1 MDESSAVRPRLA
13 GWLSRGWAA
22 YTSQPLPLIA
32 ASLVLSVVTLP
43 ALAPAFPSSPAWL
56 WAAMAVSMLLVYP
69 VLLIGWCAL
78 LLKAVRGRP
87 ARAADLL
94 SGLSRLG
101 HSWGTGALV
110 TVLEFVGSY
119 LLVVPGI
126 IVWCVYMCALF
137 AVLDRGLSPGAS
149 LALSA
154 RISRGHRGKIFGVWC
169 LSSAAAFIW
178 YCALR
183 AGQSNAGGLGRT
195 FYAIALVTL
204 LVDALVVT
212 PWTCAAN
219 AIAYDDLML
228 LADAANSRHDEGQQA
243 PAE

>member
-1 MDESSAVRPRLA
+1 
-13 GWLSRGWAA
+13 
-22 YTSQPLPLIA
+22 
-32 ASLVLSVVTLP
+32 
-43 ALAPAFPSSPAWL
+43 
-56 WAAMAVSMLLVYP
+56 MAVSMLLVYP

-101 HSWGTGALV
+101 PSWGTGALV
-110 TVLEFVGSY
+110 TVLEYVGS

-126 IVWCVYMCALF
+126 LVWCVYMCALF
-137 AVLDRGLSPGAS
+137 AVLDRGLSPGKS

-154 RISRGHRGKIFGVWC
+154 RISKGHRGKIFGIWC
-169 LSSAAAFIW
+169 LSSAAGFIW
-178 YCALR
+178 FSALR
-183 AGQSNAGGLGRT
+183 AGQSNAGGSAQT
-195 FYAIALVTL
+195 FYAIGLATL
-204 LVDALVVT
+204 LVDAVVIA

-219 AIAYDDLML
+219 AVAYEDLML
-228 LADAANSRHDEGQQA
+228 LADAANHSRGQSQQA